1 MVNTNKINNAK
12 QQAKGKL
19 KEVAGRATGDAGLR
33 DEGKDDQSMAK
44 LKQAGEK
51 IKDALKN

>member
-1 MVNTNKINNAK
+1 MAGADKINNAK

-19 KEVAGRATGDAGLR
+19 KEVAGRATGDDGLR

-51 IKDALKN
+51 IKNALRK